1 MCLCG
6 KAGGIYITSNDSIE
20 LITDY
25 IRTFPIDKMN
35 DTKWKTS
42 QGTIEAIHLH
52 HFFIQIYLESFDVII
67 WDLYYTVAF
76 HNIF

>member
-1 MCLCG
+1 
-6 KAGGIYITSNDSIE
+6 
-20 LITDY
+20 
-25 IRTFPIDKMN
+25 MN

-76 HNIF
+76 HNIL